1 MVQAAIDSV
10 VAMARA
16 RQCYDIVFRFP
27 FPSSRSFRIVARIP
41 AMVNDPAPSLCEAAV
56 EVLSAAAP
64 SEKVSLGRA
73 RAGLWRDGVIR
84 DIGAAPPPDRPARPE
99 NPRLLL
105 PRDLPKRKI
114 SAEPAGRVALLHA
127 LAHIELNAID
137 LAWDMIARFS
147 REGLPGAFFD
157 DWVRVADEESKHFAL
172 LSARLEELASSYGAL
187 PAHDGL
193 WTAAEATAHDL
204 LARLAVVPL
213 VLEARGLDVTPAMI
227 ARLRSVG
234 DSASADILEI
244 IYRDEIGHV
253 AVGKRW
259 FDHVVRRRGQDPI
272 DCWQGLVRRFFKG
285 GVKPP
290 FNIEAREAAG
300 FSAAF
305 YGPLGDEFLARK
317 VS

>member
-1 MVQAAIDSV
+1 
-10 VAMARA
+10 
-16 RQCYDIVFRFP
+16 
-27 FPSSRSFRIVARIP
+27 
-41 AMVNDPAPSLCEAAV
+41 N
-56 EVLSAAAP
+56 
-64 SEKVSLGRA
+64 
-73 RAGLWRDGVIR
+73 
-84 DIGAAPPPDRPARPE
+84 RPARPAR
-99 NPRLLL
+99 PALRL

-114 SAEPAGRVALLHA
+114 SRDSTGRIALLHA

-137 LAWDMIARFS
+137 LAWDMIARFA
-147 REGLPGAFFD
+147 GADLPRAFFD
-157 DWVRVADEESKHFAL
+157 DWVGVAVEESGHFAL
-172 LSARLEELASSYGAL
+172 LDQRLAALGAEYGDL

-193 WTAAEATAHDL
+193 WAAAEATAHDL

-227 ARLRSVG
+227 SRLRAV
-234 DSASADILEI
+234 DDAPSADILEI

-259 FDHVVRRRGQDPI
+259 FDHVVAIRGLQPVATWQD
-272 DCWQGLVRRFFKG
+272 LVRRYFKG

-290 FNIEAREAAG
+290 FNIAAREAAG

-317 VS
+317 AS

>member
-1 MVQAAIDSV
+1 MRDLA
-10 VAMARA
+10 
-16 RQCYDIVFRFP
+16 FTT
-27 FPSSRSFRIVARIP
+27 
-41 AMVNDPAPSLCEAAV
+41 
-56 EVLSAAAP
+56 LSAAATGVLGTP
-64 SEKVSLGRA
+64 EPLAKVRLGRA
-73 RAGLWRDGVIR
+73 IAAMWRGGS
-84 DIGAAPPPDRPARPE
+84 IGDVGSASAPNRPARPAR
-99 NPRLLL
+99 PALRL

-114 SAEPAGRVALLHA
+114 SRDSTGRIALLHA

-137 LAWDMIARFS
+137 LAWDMIARFA
-147 REGLPGAFFD
+147 GADLPRAFFD
-157 DWVRVADEESKHFAL
+157 DWVGVAVEESGHFAL
-172 LSARLEELASSYGAL
+172 LDQRLAALGAEYL

-193 WTAAEATAHDL
+193 WAAAEATAHDL

-227 ARLRSVG
+227 SRLRAV
-234 DSASADILEI
+234 DDAPSADILEI

-259 FDHVVRRRGQDPI
+259 FDHVVAIRGLQPVATWQD
-272 DCWQGLVRRFFKG
+272 LVRRYFKG

-290 FNIEAREAAG
+290 FNIAAREAAG

-317 VS
+317 AS

>member
-1 MVQAAIDSV
+1 
-10 VAMARA
+10 MA
-16 RQCYDIVFRFP
+16 
-27 FPSSRSFRIVARIP
+27 
-41 AMVNDPAPSLCEAAV
+41 NDPAPSLSEAAV
-56 EVLSAAAP
+56 DVLSAAAP
-64 SEKVSLGRA
+64 LEKVSRGRTF
-73 RAGLWRDGVIR
+73 AGLWRDGVIR
-84 DIGAAPPPDRPARPE
+84 DVGEASPPGRPARPE
-99 NPRLLL
+99 SPRLLL

-114 SAEPAGRVALLHA
+114 SAAPAGRIALLHA

-137 LAWDMIARFS
+137 LAWDMVARFS
-147 REGLPGAFFD
+147 REGLPGAFHD
-157 DWVRVADEESKHFAL
+157 DWVRVADEESKHFVL
-172 LSARLEELASSYGAL
+172 LSARLGELGSSYGAL

-193 WTAAEATAHDL
+193 WAAAAATAHDL

-227 ARLRSVG
+227 ARLRSAG
-234 DSASADILEI
+234 DDASADILEI

-259 FDHVVRRRGQDPI
+259 FDHVVRQKGGDPVS
-272 DCWQGLVRRFFKG
+272 CWQALVRRYFKG

-290 FNIEAREAAG
+290 FNIEARDAAG